1 VSIKKKTSILIAQ
14 IEKNGMPIARLKKE
28 TKIEKV
34 PIDPVT
40 FEYANFFSPQ
50 KQQFLLILPWK
61 TAGE

>member
-1 VSIKKKTSILIAQ
+1 
-14 IEKNGMPIARLKKE
+14 MPIARLKKE

-34 PIDPVT
+34 AIDPVT